1 VPPGR
6 RGPDLPYKLLA
17 SVLPIARGWLV
28 ASARLQGIT
37 AFPVTPEVY
46 DTFIDVLDAR
56 PAFDVIALHLPLGLP
71 SELVRG
77 GRTCDREAR
86 KLVGFTRGGALFS
99 PPTREQLAAH
109 QAGRRVDASPVVKF
123 LLPRIVEVYEEIAPY
138 RQRTVFEVH
147 AETSYY
153 QLNEDQPLRYGKHL
167 EAGRKERRAL
177 LEKRM
182 QGIETVLDAELPRVG
197 RHHLLDAAVGLWTA
211 RRIMSRAATRLP
223 EDPEWD
229 EDGLRMEILR

>member
-1 VPPGR
+1 MPGGR

-17 SVLPIARGWLV
+17 SVLPLARGWLV
-28 ASARLQGIT
+28 ATARLQGIN
-37 AFPVTPEVY
+37 AFPVEPEVY
-46 DTFIDVLDAR
+46 ETFVDVLDAR

-71 SELVRG
+71 SEKVPG

-99 PPTREQLAAH
+99 PPTREQLEDFK
-109 QAGRRVDASPVVKF
+109 AGRKVDASPIVKF
-123 LLPRIVEVYEEIAPY
+123 LLPRIVEVYDEIAPY

-153 QLNEDQPLRYGKHL
+153 QLNEDKPLRYGKHL
-167 EAGRKERRAL
+167 EAGREERREL

-182 QGIETVLDAELPRVG
+182 QGIESVLDAQLPRVG

-211 RRIMSRAATRLP
+211 RRIISRAATRLP

-229 EDGLRMEILR
+229 DDGLRMEILR

>member
-1 VPPGR
+1 VPGAR

-17 SVLPIARGWLV
+17 SVLPLAHGWLV
-28 ASARLQGIT
+28 ATARLQGIT

-46 DTFIDVLDAR
+46 DTFVDVLDAR

-71 SELVRG
+71 SERTPG

-99 PPTREQLAAH
+99 PPTREQLSDFK
-109 QAGRRVDASPVVKF
+109 AGRPVEASPIVQF

-147 AETSYY
+147 SETSYY
-153 QLNEDQPLRYGKHL
+153 QLNDDQPLRFGKHL
-167 EAGRKERRAL
+167 EAGREERREL
-177 LEKRM
+177 LERRM
-182 QGIETVLDAELPRVG
+182 QGIDAVIDAELPRVG

-211 RRIMSRAATRLP
+211 RRIISRAATRLP